1 MTRTAAPLRIAD
13 AANAVRHVFVHDLL
27 LEANIGIYQHEKE
40 GTQPVRIN
48 IDLTV
53 REDEAAINDRIEN
66 VLCYEDVVHKVE
78 KIIEN
83 GHLNL
88 VETLAEE
95 IAAACLDDIRVTVA
109 RVRVEKLKAISNAA
123 SVGVEIERTRVQV

>member
-1 MTRTAAPLRIAD
+1 MSQNVTPLRIAD

-27 LEANIGIYQHEKE
+27 LDAHIGIYAHEKQ
-40 GTQPVRIN
+40 GAQPVRIN

-53 REDEAAINDRIEN
+53 REEDSDIADQIDN
-66 VLCYEDVVHKVE
+66 VVCYEDVVKQVE

-95 IAAACLDDIRVTVA
+95 IAAACLEDPRVTVA
-109 RVRVEKLKAISNAA
+109 RVRVEKLKAITNAA
-123 SVGVEIERTRVQV
+123 SVGVEIERTRAE

>member
-1 MTRTAAPLRIAD
+1 MPQKTAPLRIAD
-13 AANAVRHVFVHDLL
+13 AANAVRHVFVHDLCL
-27 LEANIGIYQHEKE
+27 DANIGIYQHEKE

-53 REDEAAINDRIEN
+53 REEDSEIGDEIGN
-66 VLCYEDVVHKVE
+66 VVCYEDVVKQVE
-78 KIIEN
+78 KIIRN

-95 IAAACLDDIRVTVA
+95 IAATCLGDTRVTVA
-109 RVRVEKLKAISNAA
+109 RVRVEKLEAIANAA
-123 SVGVEIERTRVQV
+123 SVGVEIERTRSD

>member
-1 MTRTAAPLRIAD
+1 MPNKVAPLRIAD
-13 AANAVRHVFVHDLL
+13 AANAVRHVFVHDLCL
-27 LEANIGIYQHEKE
+27 DAHIGIYAHEKQ
-40 GTQPVRIN
+40 GAQPVRIN

-53 REDEAAINDRIEN
+53 REEDSDIADQIDN
-66 VLCYEDVVHKVE
+66 VVCYEDVVKQVE

-95 IAAACLDDIRVTVA
+95 IAAACLEDPRVTVA
-109 RVRVEKLKAISNAA
+109 RVRVEKLKAITNAA
-123 SVGVEIERTRVQV
+123 SVGVEIERTRAE

>member
-1 MTRTAAPLRIAD
+1 MPQHAHPLRIAD
-13 AANAVRHVFVHDLL
+13 AANSVRHVFVHDLL
-27 LEANIGIYQHEKE
+27 LSANIGIYQHEKE

-53 REDEAAINDRIEN
+53 REGDSEIQDSIDK
-66 VLCYEDVVHKVE
+66 VVCYETVVKRVE
-78 KIIEN
+78 NIIEN

-95 IAAACLDDIRVTVA
+95 VASACLEDGRVFVA
-109 RVRVEKLKAISNAA
+109 RVRVEKLAAIKNAA
-123 SVGVEIERTRVQV
+123 SVGVEIERTRSE